1 MTLDFTKWAVKR
13 RQKRCLN
20 TKPALDT
27 VLDEPIIGFGKDEY
41 PIIWPRPTLE
51 RAASN
56 LILGSSGC
64 GKTVLCANALV
75 QELAKDG
82 NDDLA
87 FLVVDPKGDLVE
99 AMLQGLATIAPHRL
113 EDVFYLDPFS
123 VQGFPFNLNHLAL
136 GKTPVDVRS
145 AQIAELVATIS
156 TAMGA
161 QKHLGV
167 GARQVDVLTHLILG
181 SLTCPDPRANVL
193 WALDAL
199 TTLGGFKRL
208 AGLTTSARA
217 KHFLSSSRLAAEL
230 KASSSSRLR
239 SALAMSEQLERL
251 VAAPDCI
258 QWEEL
263 LAPGKI
269 TVLHLGQPTGGM
281 ASLREFYGNLIC
293 RLAIDF
299 LLSRPSP
306 WRGHHVRM
314 VVDEVQIVAP
324 ALSDSAEAILT
335 TGRSR
340 GVSLTAISQGT
351 ILIERA
357 SETLLRTLFTNS
369 PLKFIGRLSAPDA
382 EMLAREQAPKQGTDE
397 NVAAVRSRFSTSVC
411 NLEDRSFF
419 RLLPGDSRR
428 FRTAEVD
435 MDAWQKSAEEKEEEI
450 RNVKNRL
457 ALPPDMKPRVT
468 LAEATDLPSSSE
480 GRPRK
485 RRTRKPEADSPAPA
499 RSKPRSRW
507 G

>member
-1 MTLDFTKWAVKR
+1 MTLDFTKWAVRR
-13 RQKRCLN
+13 RQNQRLN
-20 TKPALDT
+20 TKSAPVALP
-27 VLDEPIIGFGKDEY
+27 DEPVIGRGKDEY
-41 PIIWPRPTLE
+41 PITWPMPTLE
-51 RAASN
+51 KTASQ

-64 GKTVLCANALV
+64 GKTLLCANGLV
-75 QELAKDG
+75 QELANEDE
-82 NDDLA
+82 DRLA
-87 FLVVDPKGDLVE
+87 VFIVDPKGDLVE
-99 AMLQGLATIAPHRL
+99 AVLQGLAAVAPHRL
-113 EDVFYLDPFS
+113 GDVFYLDPFS
-123 VQGFPFNLNHLAL
+123 EEGFPFNLNLLTL
-136 GKTPVDVRS
+136 GRTPIDVRS
-145 AQIAELVATIS
+145 AQIAELVATVS

-199 TTLGGFKRL
+199 TTMGGFKRL

-411 NLEDRSFF
+411 NLEDRQFF

-428 FRTAEVD
+428 FRTADVD
-435 MDAWQKSAEEKEEEI
+435 MEAWRKASEEREEEI
-450 RNVKNRL
+450 RKVKTRL
-457 ALPPDMKPRVT
+457 ALPPDMRPRVT

-485 RRTRKPEADSPAPA
+485 KRARKPEADGSEFSKP
-499 RSKPRSRW
+499 KPRSRW